1 MGLLDRLE
9 KEIKEH
15 PLKNENIEKKIQFL
29 NGIAYFIS
37 IDNVITNNE
46 REYFLNLID
55 LLNCNEAKEDLLL
68 FLENPD
74 EQEFK
79 NTFSYFQQNELM
91 ITYFLEVFFTI
102 QNENLNE
109 FENRFID
116 IILGMYEYPKM
127 QIDTIFEFVKI
138 VQTKDDRRIIE
149 YFEDIQNNKKI
160 YEEYLVYLANFY
172 QLNFK
177 TKKDLNEIVKNG
189 YILKREDIEKLIDN
203 LVEARK
209 VCREHKSQQQQ
220 SQGNIWIG
228 FKENFVSF
236 GQFGPV
242 WGQERK
248 DEKFSPWNGLN
259 NKLCDVIIALSKDK
273 DFFN

>member
-15 PLKNENIEKKIQFL
+15 PLKNENIEKKIQYL

-55 LLNCNEAKEDLLL
+55 LLNCNEAEEDLLI

-79 NTFSYFQQNELM
+79 NTFSYLHQNELM

-160 YEEYLVYLANFY
+160 YEEYLVYLANF
-172 QLNFK
+172 
-177 TKKDLNEIVKNG
+177 
-189 YILKREDIEKLIDN
+189 
-203 LVEARK
+203 
-209 VCREHKSQQQQ
+209 
-220 SQGNIWIG
+220 
-228 FKENFVSF
+228 
-236 GQFGPV
+236 
-242 WGQERK
+242 
-248 DEKFSPWNGLN
+248 
-259 NKLCDVIIALSKDK
+259 
-273 DFFN
+273 

>member
-15 PLKNENIEKKIQFL
+15 PLKNENIEKKIQYL

-55 LLNCNEAKEDLLL
+55 LLNCNEVKEDLLI
-68 FLENPD
+68 FLENLD

-248 DEKFSPWNGLN
+248 DEK
-259 NKLCDVIIALSKDK
+259 
-273 DFFN
+273 DFIRRRS

>member
-15 PLKNENIEKKIQFL
+15 PLKNENIEKKIQYL

-55 LLNCNEAKEDLLL
+55 LLNCNEVKEDLLI

-138 VQTKDDRRIIE
+138 VQTKDDKSIIE
-149 YFEDIQNNKKI
+149 YFKDIQI
-160 YEEYLVYLANFY
+160 YEKYLVYLANFY
-172 QLNFK
+172 QLNFE
-177 TKKDLNEIVKNG
+177 TKNSLNKI
-189 YILKREDIEKLIDN
+189 IIDN
-203 LVEARK
+203 E
-209 VCREHKSQQQQ
+209 E
-220 SQGNIWIG
+220 
-228 FKENFVSF
+228 
-236 GQFGPV
+236 
-242 WGQERK
+242 
-248 DEKFSPWNGLN
+248 FSE
-259 NKLCDVIIALSKDK
+259 
-273 DFFN
+273 FFNSIIVEESLCEEMGKID

>member
-15 PLKNENIEKKIQFL
+15 PLKNENIEKKIQYL

-55 LLNCNEAKEDLLL
+55 LLNCNEVKEDLLL

-74 EQEFK
+74 EQNLEEFK
-79 NTFSYFQQNELM
+79 NTFSYFHQNELM

-116 IILGMYEYPKM
+116 IILGMYEYPKT
-127 QIDTIFEFVKI
+127 QIDSIFEFVKI
-138 VQTKDDRRIIE
+138 VQTKDDKSIIE
-149 YFEDIQNNKKI
+149 YFKDIQI
-160 YEEYLVYLANFY
+160 YEKYLVYLANFY
-172 QLNFK
+172 QLNFE
-177 TKKDLNEIVKNG
+177 TKNSLNKI
-189 YILKREDIEKLIDN
+189 IIDN
-203 LVEARK
+203 E
-209 VCREHKSQQQQ
+209 E
-220 SQGNIWIG
+220 
-228 FKENFVSF
+228 
-236 GQFGPV
+236 
-242 WGQERK
+242 
-248 DEKFSPWNGLN
+248 FSE
-259 NKLCDVIIALSKDK
+259 
-273 DFFN
+273 FFNSIIVEESLCEEMGKIEREKELEGCVETWDQFDGIECNWDGIECNWDEFDNIKNTW

>member
-15 PLKNENIEKKIQFL
+15 PLKNENIEKKIQYL

-79 NTFSYFQQNELM
+79 NTFSYLHQNELM
-91 ITYFLEVFFTI
+91 IIYLLEIFFTI

-109 FENRFID
+109 FENRFIE
-116 IILGMYEYPKM
+116 IISVKYEYTKT
-127 QIDTIFEFVKI
+127 QIDTIFEFAKI
-138 VQTKDDRRIIE
+138 IQTKDDRRIIE
-149 YFEDIQNNKKI
+149 FFKNIQI
-160 YEEYLVYLANFY
+160 YEKYLVYLANFY
-172 QLNFK
+172 QLNFE
-177 TKKDLNEIVKNG
+177 TKNDLNKI
-189 YILKREDIEKLIDN
+189 IIDN
-203 LVEARK
+203 E
-209 VCREHKSQQQQ
+209 E
-220 SQGNIWIG
+220 
-228 FKENFVSF
+228 
-236 GQFGPV
+236 
-242 WGQERK
+242 
-248 DEKFSPWNGLN
+248 FSE
-259 NKLCDVIIALSKDK
+259 
-273 DFFN
+273 FFNSIILEESVCEEMEKIEREKKWEDCVKTSDQFYGIETNWDAIGDIKNTW